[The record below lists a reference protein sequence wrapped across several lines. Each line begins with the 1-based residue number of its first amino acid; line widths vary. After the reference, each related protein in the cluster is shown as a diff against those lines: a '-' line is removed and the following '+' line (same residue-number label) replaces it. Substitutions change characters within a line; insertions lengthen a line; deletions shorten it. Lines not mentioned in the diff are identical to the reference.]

1 MTLNIKTL
9 SSFNKDAKRLF
20 KKYKQL
26 PNDLKLLH
34 KELLE
39 NPKSGIELAHRC
51 YKIRVAN
58 SSIPTGKS
66 GGFRVIYYYIDA
78 MQNIFLMKMYS
89 KSELEN
95 IDDDIILNILKEN
108 GLLDNLRE

>member
-1 MTLNIKTL
+1 MNLKIKTL
-9 SSFNKDAKRLF
+9 SYFDRDVKKLF

-26 PNDLKLLH
+26 PADLMTLK

-39 NPKSGIELAHRC
+39 NPKSGIELGQRC
-51 YKIRVAN
+51 YKIRLAN

-66 GGFRVIYYYIDA
+66 SGFRIIYYYIDT
-78 MQNIFLMKMYS
+78 NDNLYLMSMYS

-95 IDDDIILNILKEN
+95 IDDKVILQILKEN
-108 GLLDNLRE
+108 SLI

>member
-1 MTLNIKTL
+1 MNLNIKTL
-9 SSFNKDAKRLF
+9 GCFDKDVKRLF

-26 PNDLKLLH
+26 PNDLKVLN

-39 NPKSGIELAHRC
+39 NPKSGIELGNRC
-51 YKIRVAN
+51 YKIRLAN

-66 GGFRVIYYYIDA
+66 GGFRVIYYHIDA
-78 MQNIFLMKMYS
+78 NDNLYLMSMYS

-95 IDDDIILNILKEN
+95 IDDKVILQILKEN
-108 GLLDNLRE
+108 GLL